1 MSYDG
6 LSYFETDSINVHDES
21 SGYSM
26 YLSGDMGCVRVTNNT
41 LSTGRKLL
49 IVKDSYGNAM
59 APFLTASFDEVHVVD
74 FRYFED
80 NLPSYCESQGIT
92 DVLFFNNEMSAN
104 TSMQHDSM
112 RALFD

>member
-6 LSYFETDSINVHDES
+6 LSFYETDSMNTHDES
-21 SGYSM
+21 AGYSM

-41 LSTGRKLL
+41 LSTGRRLL

-74 FRYFED
+74 FRYFEG
-80 NLPSYCESQGIT
+80 NLPDYCESQGIT

-104 TSMQHDSM
+104 TSDQHDAM